1 MPAEPSEPNL
11 VNRIRRGDS
20 NAVQELVESYGEELC
35 RIICT
40 RMRSFRMGR
49 RGGSR
54 QDDDFRSEVNS
65 VFHNSLTKLIE
76 RIRSSDL
83 KLENESL
90 VPYLVTIAT
99 NVLRSEMRTKE
110 SKSTHGQLLLEQ
122 SIDTGKRPET
132 LAEEREMISKY
143 RVLLT
148 ALPERFQTLI
158 RLRIEEELSF
168 DQIGERLGMGANA
181 ARARYSECV
190 SKLRLLAIDS
200 VDREGSA

>member
-1 MPAEPSEPNL
+1 MPADPSELNL
-11 VNRIRRGDS
+11 VSRIRRGDS

-35 RIICT
+35 RIIST
-40 RMRSFRMGR
+40 RLRSFRMGR

-54 QDDDFRSEVNS
+54 QDDEFRSEVNS
-65 VFHNSLTKLIE
+65 VFHNSLTRLIE
-76 RIRSSDL
+76 RIRSSDF
-83 KLENESL
+83 KLEDESL
-90 VPYLVTIAT
+90 VPYLATIAA
-99 NVLRSEMRTKE
+99 NVLRSETRRKDN
-110 SKSTHGQLLLEQ
+110 KSVHGEVLLEQ

-132 LAEEREMISKY
+132 LAEEREMVSKY

-190 SKLRLLAIDS
+190 SKLRLLATDP

>member
-1 MPAEPSEPNL
+1 MPADPAESNL
-11 VNRIRRGDS
+11 VSRIRRGDA

-35 RIICT
+35 RIIST
-40 RMRSFRMGR
+40 RMRKFRMGR

-54 QDDDFRSEVNS
+54 QDDEFRSEVNS

-83 KLENESL
+83 RLEDESL

-99 NVLRSEMRTKE
+99 NVLRSELRSKD
-110 SKSTHGQLLLEQ
+110 SKSARGEVLLEQ

-132 LAEEREMISKY
+132 LAEQREMISKY

-148 ALPERFQTLI
+148 ALPERFQALI

-190 SKLRLLAIDS
+190 SKLRLLATDP